1 MEFEERYFRE
11 ELDYLRQLSK
21 LLATEKPHLARF
33 LAEKDADP
41 DIERLLEGVA
51 FLTGNLRQKIE
62 DEFPELT
69 HGLIKM
75 LWPNYL
81 RPVPAMTLI
90 EYTPD
95 MDKSSVPVLIPRNE
109 QFTTNAGEIRV
120 DEVLP
125 SDAKKEE
132 PPPCTFTL
140 CRDIWLLPVRLEQIE
155 NRSTTR
161 NGVINITF
169 SVAPG
174 TDFRTLD
181 LNKLRFW
188 LGNDDNYTRDQ
199 LYLWFCEYLQGA
211 DLTVGEQHIRLPE
224 FMLKAVGFEPQ
235 DAMLPWP
242 KNVHS
247 GYRIL
252 QEYFCYP
259 DAFLFF
265 DLCGCPALPD
275 GLQAEFFTLQLRFSR
290 PLPVDI
296 RLRRDSLRL
305 YCAPAINLF
314 IHHAEAITLDNQ
326 RADYPLVPSRHYPQH
341 YDVFSVNSV
350 VSQVQDMFRKKDL
363 GRPVSTQA
371 ARQWPAFESFSH
383 QMEYSRKR
391 EVVYWHHR
399 TKTSLFHRG
408 FDHTLAFTG
417 SDPRGLPEFSAI
429 REEINKAS
437 HPSQPELNWKLVE
450 SLALAIFKANG
461 VDLHTATYYTLART
475 RTQGLAGF
483 CEGAELLAAMVSHD
497 WDKFWPQ
504 GGPAR
509 TEMLD
514 WFNSRTG
521 NILRQQISFAE
532 SDLPLIYRTER
543 ALQLICDKLQQVELK
558 RVPRVENLLYFMQN
572 TRKRLEPQLK
582 SNTENAAQ
590 TTVRTLIYAP
600 ETQASSTPEAVV
612 PPLPGLPE
620 MKVEVR
626 SLTENPPQ
634 ASVIKQ
640 GSTVRGFIAGIA
652 CSVAVASALWWWQ
665 VYPVQQQLL
674 QVNDTAQGAATVWM
688 ASPELEN
695 YERRLQQ
702 LLDTS
707 PVQPLETGMQ
717 MMRVADSRWPESLQQ
732 QQASTQWNEA
742 LKTRAQSSPQLRG
755 WLQTRQ
761 DLHAFADLVM
771 QREKEGLT
779 LSYIKNVIWQ
789 AERGLGQETP
799 VESLLTQYQD
809 ARAQKQNT
817 DALEKQINERLEGV
831 LSRWLLLKNNVMP
844 EAATGTTAE
853 K

>member
-314 IHHAEAITLDNQ
+314 IHHAEAITLDNR

-371 ARQWPAFESFSH
+371 ARQWPAFESFCH